1 MQVTETKSE
10 GLVREYT
17 VSIPA
22 STIEENVNAKL
33 KELSSTVSIPGFR
46 PGKVPQSL
54 LRKKYGPSVMGEV
67 LEQTVNDSVAQVIT
81 EQEVR
86 PAIQPKIEVTSF
98 DEGKDLEFTVG
109 LELLPELEEMDF
121 SKIKLER
128 LVLSAPDEDIEKTI
142 ENIAEGQK
150 VFVKVEE
157 DRAAENGDA
166 MIIDFVGKIDG
177 VEFDGGKAEG
187 YTLEL
192 GSGSFIPGFEE
203 QLVGAKAGDHVDVT
217 VNFPDDYG
225 AENLAGK
232 ETVFAVDVHELQ
244 KSEPAKVDDE
254 LAKKMGK
261 ADLDDLRAAIREE
274 QEREYKNM
282 SRMRLKR
289 SLLDVISDG
298 QDFDVPQGLVDN
310 EFEAIRAQL
319 EEQKKNNPDDK
330 EIQETD
336 LDNEDTAAEYHEI
349 SARRIRLGLLM
360 ADVGS
365 KNNIQVSPEDV
376 NRAITAEATKYPGQE
391 REVMEHFQKTPEA
404 MESLK
409 SADF

>member
-10 GLVREYT
+10 GLVREFT

-86 PAIQPKIEVTSF
+86 PAVQPKIEVTSF

-217 VNFPDDYG
+217 VKFPDDYG

-232 ETVFAVDVHELQ
+232 ETVLRSMFTNC
-244 KSEPAKVDDE
+244 KS
-254 LAKKMGK
+254 L
-261 ADLDDLRAAIREE
+261 
-274 QEREYKNM
+274 
-282 SRMRLKR
+282 
-289 SLLDVISDG
+289 
-298 QDFDVPQGLVDN
+298 
-310 EFEAIRAQL
+310 
-319 EEQKKNNPDDK
+319 NPP
-330 EIQETD
+330 
-336 LDNEDTAAEYHEI
+336 
-349 SARRIRLGLLM
+349 R
-360 ADVGS
+360 
-365 KNNIQVSPEDV
+365 
-376 NRAITAEATKYPGQE
+376 
-391 REVMEHFQKTPEA
+391 
-404 MESLK
+404 
-409 SADF
+409 